1 MAFIV
6 GLNSC
11 AEVLRLMFP
20 GLLKKSELEMVDF
33 GLGQTRKI
41 LWKYLQIRKG
51 CFHSFRTNVAYLRY
65 LHFRGLFLCGG
76 EFLIILTEGQEF
88 FCV

>member
-1 MAFIV
+1 VAFIV

-41 LWKYLQIRKG
+41 LWKYLQ
-51 CFHSFRTNVAYLRY
+51 FANAAFTV
-65 LHFRGLFLCGG
+65 FV
-76 EFLIILTEGQEF
+76 QM
-88 FCV
+88 